1 MARYGYILHSAE
13 DATVRDIED
22 SGCCRIFSES
32 RYDTQTRP
40 ERRTLLRQIGNNDE
54 IIVPRLCHIVNG
66 CTQLA
71 VLLEYCD
78 VRNIRLISIED
89 RIDTAGILYD
99 GESDSNMVKA
109 FKTLASDVVAIK
121 KDNGEEPLQMPATIQ
136 TKAVERKTKRNGR
149 VISMYLTGLNTGEIL
164 RLNNISKT
172 TLFRVLRK
180 HGITTDRLGK
190 KRPIGE

>member
-22 SGCCRIFSES
+22 SGCCRIFRES
-32 RYDTQTRP
+32 RYDTRTRP
-40 ERRTLLRQIGNNDE
+40 ERRTFLRQIGNNDE

-66 CTQLA
+66 CTNLA
-71 VLLEYCD
+71 VLLEYCEA
-78 VRNIRLISIED
+78 RNIRLISIED

-99 GESDSNMVKA
+99 GESDRNMVSA
-109 FKTLASDVVAIK
+109 FKTLTSDVAAIK
-121 KDNGEEPLQMPATIQ
+121 KVIGEKPLQTQSPVQ
-136 TKAVERKTKRNGR
+136 TSAREQKTKRDSR

-164 RLNNISKT
+164 RHNNISKT

>member
-40 ERRTLLRQIGNNDE
+40 ERRTLLRQIGHNDE

-66 CTQLA
+66 CANLA
-71 VLLEYCD
+71 VLLEYCEA
-78 VRNIRLISIED
+78 RNIRLISIED

-99 GESDSNMVKA
+99 GESDRNIVSA
-109 FKTLASDVVAIK
+109 FKTLASDVADIK
-121 KDNGEEPLQMPATIQ
+121 KGNGEKPLQTQSPVQ
-136 TKAVERKTKRNGR
+136 TSARERRTQRDSR

>member
-22 SGCCRIFSES
+22 SGCCRIFRES
-32 RYDTQTRP
+32 RYDTRTRP

-66 CTQLA
+66 CTNLA
-71 VLLEYCD
+71 VLLEYCEA
-78 VRNIRLISIED
+78 RNIRLISIED

-99 GESDSNMVKA
+99 GESDRNIVSA
-109 FKTLASDVVAIK
+109 FKTLTSDVAAIK
-121 KDNGEEPLQMPATIQ
+121 KVIGEKPLQMQSPVQ
-136 TKAVERKTKRNGR
+136 TSAREQKTKRDSR

-164 RLNNISKT
+164 RHNNISKT

-190 KRPIGE
+190 KHFICK

>member
-22 SGCCRIFSES
+22 SGCCRIFRES
-32 RYDTQTRP
+32 RYDIRTRP

-66 CTQLA
+66 CTNLA
-71 VLLEYCD
+71 VLLEYCEA
-78 VRNIRLISIED
+78 RNIRLISIED

-99 GESDSNMVKA
+99 GESDRNIVSA
-109 FKTLASDVVAIK
+109 FKTLTSDVAAIK
-121 KDNGEEPLQMPATIQ
+121 KVIGEKPLQTQSPVQ
-136 TKAVERKTKRNGR
+136 TSAREQKTKRDSR

-164 RLNNISKT
+164 RHNNISKT

-190 KRPIGE
+190 KHFICK

>member
-66 CTQLA
+66 CTNLA
-71 VLLEYCD
+71 VLLEYCEA
-78 VRNIRLISIED
+78 RNIRLISIED

-99 GESDSNMVKA
+99 GESDRNIVSA
-109 FKTLASDVVAIK
+109 FKTLTSDVAAIK
-121 KDNGEEPLQMPATIQ
+121 KENGEKPLQTQSQAQ
-136 TKAVERKTKRNGR
+136 TSARERRTQRDSR
-149 VISMYLTGLNTGEIL
+149 VISMYLAGLNTGEIL

-190 KRPIGE
+190 KHFICK

>member
-1 MARYGYILHSAE
+1 MARYGYILHSAD
-13 DATVRDIED
+13 DATVRNIEE
-22 SGCCRIFSES
+22 SGCCRIFREC

-54 IIVPRLCHIVNG
+54 IIVPQLCHIVNG
-66 CTQLA
+66 CSNLA
-71 VLLEYCD
+71 VLLEYCE
-78 VRNIRLISIED
+78 VRNIRLVSIGD

-99 GESDSNMVKA
+99 GESDRNIVSA
-109 FKTLASDVVAIK
+109 FKTLASDVADIK
-121 KDNGEEPLQMPATIQ
+121 KGNGEKPLQTQSPVQ
-136 TKAVERKTKRNGR
+136 TSAKERRTQRDSR

-180 HGITTDRLGK
+180 HGIPTVRLGK
-190 KRPIGE
+190 KHSICK

>member
-22 SGCCRIFSES
+22 SGCCRIFRES
-32 RYDTQTRP
+32 RYDTRTRP
-40 ERRTLLRQIGNNDE
+40 ERKTLLRQIGNNDE

-66 CTQLA
+66 CTNLA
-71 VLLEYCD
+71 VLLEYCEA
-78 VRNIRLISIED
+78 RNIRLISIED

-99 GESDSNMVKA
+99 GESDRNIVSA
-109 FKTLASDVVAIK
+109 FKTLTSDVAAIK
-121 KDNGEEPLQMPATIQ
+121 KGIGEKPLQTQSPVQ
-136 TKAVERKTKRNGR
+136 TSARERKTKRDSR
-149 VISMYLTGLNTGEIL
+149 VISMYLTSLNTGEIL
-164 RLNNISKT
+164 RHNNISKT

-190 KRPIGE
+190 KHFICK

>member
-1 MARYGYILHSAE
+1 MARYGYLLHEAKDTTICAM
-13 DATVRDIED
+13 DAMD
-22 SGCCRIFSES
+22 CCRIFRES
-32 RYDTQTRP
+32 RFDTTSRP
-40 ERRTLLRQIGNNDE
+40 QRKNLLRQIGNSDE

-89 RIDTAGILYD
+89 RVDTAGILYD
-99 GESDSNMVKA
+99 GESDRNMVSA

-121 KDNGEEPLQMPATIQ
+121 KDNGEEPLQMPASIQ

-149 VISMYLTGLNTGEIL
+149 VISMYLTGLNIVDIL
-164 RLNNISKT
+164 RLNDISKT

-180 HGITTDRLGK
+180 HGIPTDRLGK
-190 KRPIGE
+190 RPPICK

>member
-22 SGCCRIFSES
+22 SGCCRIFRES
-32 RYDTQTRP
+32 RYDTRTRP

-66 CTQLA
+66 CTNLA
-71 VLLEYCD
+71 VLLEYCEA
-78 VRNIRLISIED
+78 RNIRLISIED

-99 GESDSNMVKA
+99 GESDRNIVSA
-109 FKTLASDVVAIK
+109 FKTLTSDVAAIK
-121 KDNGEEPLQMPATIQ
+121 KGIGEKPLQTQSPIQ
-136 TKAVERKTKRNGR
+136 TSARERRTQRDSR
-149 VISMYLTGLNTGEIL
+149 VISMYLSGLNTGEIL

-172 TLFRVLRK
+172 TLFRILRK
-180 HGITTDRLGK
+180 HGIPTERLGK
-190 KRPIGE
+190 KHSICE

>member
-22 SGCCRIFSES
+22 SGCCRIFRES
-32 RYDTQTRP
+32 RYDTRTRP
-40 ERRTLLRQIGNNDE
+40 GRRTLLRQIGNNDE

-66 CTQLA
+66 CTNLA
-71 VLLEYCD
+71 VLLEYCEA
-78 VRNIRLISIED
+78 RNIRLISIED

-99 GESDSNMVKA
+99 GESDRNIVSA
-109 FKTLASDVVAIK
+109 FKTLTSDVAAIK
-121 KDNGEEPLQMPATIQ
+121 KEIGEKPLQTQSPVQ
-136 TKAVERKTKRNGR
+136 TSAREQKTKRDSR

-164 RLNNISKT
+164 RHNNISKT

-180 HGITTDRLGK
+180 HGIPTERLGK
-190 KRPIGE
+190 KRPICE

>member
-22 SGCCRIFSES
+22 SGCCRIFRES
-32 RYDTQTRP
+32 RYDTRTRP

-66 CTQLA
+66 CTNLA
-71 VLLEYCD
+71 VLLEYCE
-78 VRNIRLISIED
+78 VRNIRLISIGD

-99 GESDSNMVKA
+99 GESDRNIVSA
-109 FKTLASDVVAIK
+109 FKTLTSDVAAIK
-121 KDNGEEPLQMPATIQ
+121 KGIGEKPLQTQSPVQ
-136 TKAVERKTKRNGR
+136 TSARERKTKRDSR

-190 KRPIGE
+190 KHFICK